1 MKTKQGTSSLLIG
14 SQIGYLLQEA
24 QAKEI
29 KEVKDQSL
37 SEAVEVM
44 GMNICNEKKKLYLKE
59 IAESQML
66 KINKIKEKYK

>member
-44 GMNICNEKKKLYLKE
+44 GMNICNEKKKLYLKD
-59 IAESQML
+59 IAESQMFR
-66 KINKIKEKYK
+66 INKIKEKYK

>member
-1 MKTKQGTSSLLIG
+1 MKTKQGASSLLIG

-29 KEVKDQSL
+29 KEVKDESL

-44 GMNICNEKKKLYLKE
+44 GMNICNEKKKLYLKD

>member
-1 MKTKQGTSSLLIG
+1 MKTKQGASSLLIG

>member
-44 GMNICNEKKKLYLKE
+44 GMNICNDKKKLYLKD

>member
-29 KEVKDQSL
+29 KEVKDESL

>member
-44 GMNICNEKKKLYLKE
+44 GMNICNEKKTKHIKD